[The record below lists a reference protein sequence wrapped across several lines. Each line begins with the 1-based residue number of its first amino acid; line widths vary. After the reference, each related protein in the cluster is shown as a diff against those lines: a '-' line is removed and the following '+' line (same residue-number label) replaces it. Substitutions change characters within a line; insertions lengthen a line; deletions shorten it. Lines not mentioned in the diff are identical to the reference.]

1 MALGR
6 LHAANGGGKV
16 IAVQG
21 IPVEVHFTPPP
32 AELLDGAAVMVID
45 VLRATTVQATL
56 LDGGAEAMYP
66 VADWG
71 AAESLRREL
80 PGAKLIGERGAL
92 PPPEADFG
100 NSPTEFAAMD
110 VRGWTVVHVT
120 SNGTGALERAAG
132 ASFAVSACLRNL
144 KAAAEAIFAHAQA
157 AGGGIAIVCA
167 GDNGG
172 TTPSLEDGF
181 AAGRALVALELAR
194 IGQRFVSEFVSDW
207 VTGPAVYA
215 GAFFLGLAYGVVNAP
230 AQTLLHRR
238 APAEMRG
245 RLFTAQFMIANAISM
260 LALVV
265 VAGVNDSFGV
275 QYGLVLL
282 AAIIAGLTFASLW
295 LGRGEESGTEAGLR

>member
-194 IGQRFVSEFVSDW
+194 IGQRFDYEYRGGAELVSRFH
-207 VTGPAVYA
+207 AA
-215 GAFFLGLAYGVVNAP
+215 
-230 AQTLLHRR
+230 R
-238 APAEMRG
+238 APEEWWNSDPPEQRVIRAAEQVLRASPHG
-245 RLFTAQFMIANAISM
+245 KRLFDLGFGDDLRFAAQVDAIATVP
-260 LALVV
+260 L
-265 VAGVNDSFGV
+265 
-275 QYGLVLL
+275 
-282 AAIIAGLTFASLW
+282 
-295 LGRGEESGTEAGLR
+295 LGRDGAGRPVLRRLEPPPNP